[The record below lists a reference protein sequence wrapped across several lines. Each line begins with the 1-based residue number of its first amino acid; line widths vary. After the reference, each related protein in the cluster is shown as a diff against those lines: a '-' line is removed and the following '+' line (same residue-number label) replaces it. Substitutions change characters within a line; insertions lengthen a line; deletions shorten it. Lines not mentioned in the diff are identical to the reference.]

1 MTTTSGLGISHS
13 ELKRLGG
20 QHTAMEIARQPKLW
34 LETYEALCQQQP
46 TIQAYLQ
53 DAYIHPNLRI
63 ILTGA
68 GSSAFIGNILQG
80 TFQQYTQRNVYAVAT
95 TDLVSHP
102 LLYLNP
108 SAPTLLISFGRSGN
122 SPESMAAVELADQI
136 CENCFHFFITCNPYG
151 QLVLKSRNS
160 KKCFLFT
167 LPAAAEDQSLAMT
180 GSFTSMLLT
189 GLLLPRIHEL
199 DNLKEQVKTLADH
212 GERILHVYA
221 DKLRDVAKLD
231 FKRAV
236 FLGSGPLLG
245 VARES
250 QLKLQELTDGQVIC
264 KYDSFLG
271 LRHGPKAVIDP
282 STLLVYL
289 FSNNPY
295 AHQYEIDLVDAI
307 NRGEKGMFQLG
318 ISESKAVSFPLDLQ
332 ITLSKDQKKIE
343 EAFLSVCHVLPSQ
356 LLGFY
361 KSLDL
366 GLQPD
371 MPSVNQAITRV
382 VQGVAIYPF
391 PSSNKLK
398 EIANAG
404 RDENTRRNG
413 SR

>member
-34 LETYEALCQQQP
+34 LETYEALCQQQH
-46 TIQAYLQ
+46 TIQAYIQ
-53 DAYIHPNLRI
+53 DSYMHPDLRI

-136 CENCFHFFITCNPYG
+136 CENCLHFFITCNPYG
-151 QLVLKSRNS
+151 QLALKSRNS

-199 DNLKEQVKTLADH
+199 DNLKEQVKTLADY

-250 QLKLQELTDGQVIC
+250 QLKLQELTDGRVIC

-332 ITLSKDQKKIE
+332 ISLSEDQKKIE